1 MASPTSDPSEPVRRR
16 LLAVSL
22 GWVGI
27 SVVAEGIPALLLP
40 HQLLAAG
47 ERDATGLGMVTLVTI
62 ALAALIQPLAGRW
75 SDAVG
80 RWPIVWVG
88 AATAVGGLGLM
99 LIPGLVVPAAVVAI
113 VGVSV
118 AQAGHQ
124 PLLPD
129 LVVPAQ
135 RGRGAGLKGVFD
147 VGGAF
152 VGFLVLGAFL
162 GAGSAVPAVVVLA
175 MLLVVPFAVARRLIG
190 SPARVGAEAEQAVD
204 GGLAALMASRFL
216 FLLGVYV
223 VGRFMLFFVADRLGL
238 GADEAAAAT
247 GLLLALLALGSA
259 VAALPAG
266 WLADRLGRR
275 RLMLGGGLA
284 AGAGMGLMPLA
295 DSLAMLGVLGLLIA
309 VGSAAFSAG
318 NWAALADRTTT
329 GQVGWQL
336 GVANLATAGA
346 VALAG
351 AFGIVIDHWGFAVAF
366 GLASASAVAG
376 GILAWRDAGTA
387 GAATDLRPA
396 EVTG

>member
-1 MASPTSDPSEPVRRR
+1 MRRR
-16 LLAVSL
+16 LLAVSI
-22 GWVGI
+22 GWLGI

-40 HQLLAAG
+40 HQLLTAG
-47 ERDATGLGMVTLVTI
+47 ERDATGLGLASLA
-62 ALAALIQPLAGRW
+62 ALAVAALIQPVAGRLSDAAGRW
-75 SDAVG
+75 
-80 RWPIVWVG
+80 PLIWVG
-88 AATAVGGLGLM
+88 TATAIGGLGIM
-99 LIPGLVVPAAVVAI
+99 LVAGLAVPGAI
-113 VGVSV
+113 TALIGVSV

-129 LVVPAQ
+129 LVARMQ

-152 VGFLVLGAFL
+152 VGFLVLGALL
-162 GAGSAVPAVVVLA
+162 GAGSSVPAIAVLA
-175 MLLVVPFAVARRLIG
+175 MLLVVPFVVARRLLG
-190 SPARVGAEAEQAVD
+190 GRNHQAADLERGVE
-204 GGLAALMASRFL
+204 GGLAGLMASRFL

-223 VGRFMLFFVADRLGL
+223 IGRFMLFFVADRLGL

-284 AGAGMGLMPLA
+284 AGAGIGLMPLSG
-295 DSLAMLGVLGLLIA
+295 SLFMVGGLGLLMA
-309 VGSAAFSAG
+309 VGSAAFSVG
-318 NWAALADRTTT
+318 NWAALADRTTI
-329 GQVGWQL
+329 GRAGWQL

-351 AFGIVIDHWGFAVAF
+351 AFGIVIDHAGFAVAF
-366 GLASASAVAG
+366 GLAAASAVAG
-376 GILAWRDAGTA
+376 GILAWRDAGAA
-387 GAATDLRPA
+387 GATTGLRPA
-396 EVTG
+396 EVTS